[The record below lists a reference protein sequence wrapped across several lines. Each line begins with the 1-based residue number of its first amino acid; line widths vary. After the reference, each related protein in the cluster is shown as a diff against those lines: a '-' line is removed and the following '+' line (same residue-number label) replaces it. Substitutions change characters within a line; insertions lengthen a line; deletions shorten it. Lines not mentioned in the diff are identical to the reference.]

1 MAQPGGGRWIT
12 PGILPSALRAA
23 PQAARSRSLPAI
35 LSNHS
40 GGSHP
45 PPWPYV
51 CDLYPSRSPLRGD
64 QAGGGRWIRT
74 TEGVSQQIYSLPPLA
89 AWVSLQQRTR
99 IVGGTCGSV
108 NNNGASD
115 YAHARMAMADLPG
128 SAHPPSVCGARS
140 DRCIAHAGFCAAV
153 NSRIAEALTN
163 SVRIACDVLGPMT
176 RCDNHLPFHGQA
188 MPTDPPA
195 FKKAKFLQ

>member
-1 MAQPGGGRWIT
+1 MARPGGGRWIT

-45 PPWPYV
+45 PPWHRV
-51 CDLYPSRSPLRGD
+51 CDLYPSRSPLRGG

-115 YAHARMAMADLPG
+115 CAHARMAMADLPG
-128 SAHPPSVCGARS
+128 SGHPPSVRCARS
-140 DRCIAHAGFCAAV
+140 DRCIAWQIFARLSIQELHTRSQTASGSHVTYLAQWRAV
-153 NSRIAEALTN
+153 TFICHCMAKPCQRI
-163 SVRIACDVLGPMT
+163 RP
-176 RCDNHLPFHGQA
+176 HL
-188 MPTDPPA
+188 
-195 FKKAKFLQ
+195 KR

>member
-45 PPWPYV
+45 PPWHRV
-51 CDLYPSRSPLRGD
+51 CDLYPSRSPLRGG

-99 IVGGTCGSV
+99 IVGGTRGSV
-108 NNNGASD
+108 NNIGGFRLRACED
-115 YAHARMAMADLPG
+115 AMARPARVGATAIRTRRPQRSMHRPRRFLRG
-128 SAHPPSVCGARS
+128 CQFKNCRRAHKQRQ
-140 DRCIAHAGFCAAV
+140 DH
-153 NSRIAEALTN
+153 
-163 SVRIACDVLGPMT
+163 M
-176 RCDNHLPFHGQA
+176 
-188 MPTDPPA
+188 
-195 FKKAKFLQ
+195 